1 MSAFRW
7 VAALRFLG
15 QLVSWL
21 STIIVIR
28 FLAPEDFGVIALS
41 EVFRNFFVY
50 FSIMGLGQGLVKVE
64 KLTPALVR
72 KTLGLL
78 VLINTGLFVIQ
89 FLSAPFVAAFYG
101 NADLE
106 IVLRVMA
113 FIYLLVPWTSVPS
126 SLIARELDHKR
137 TSKIT
142 FASSVLGSALSLMLA
157 YLGFG
162 YWAIIT
168 AIFFIAIF
176 NCVGFNF
183 LIRYP
188 RTPSFVLKGAGEV
201 FRFGALI
208 AIADILFVAYTQVDV
223 GLAGKYFSVAEI
235 GLYGVAT
242 QLAVMLMTKSIPLFN
257 VVAFPAFARMS
268 QSTHD
273 SNDYLLTT
281 LRFATI
287 LVFPV
292 CVGVAM
298 VSEDLIGLVLGDNW
312 TQISPIFN
320 ILVVTVPIRIV
331 AYIITPALLAAG
343 GARIDMVNA
352 LITFCFVTAAVLLL
366 MPRGLE
372 GVALAWSLTSL
383 CLFLL
388 TVVRGGRLLGIP
400 VRRLLA
406 TLYPAL
412 PVTLLMCLVIYLAGA
427 LLPGVSG
434 VIALYKI
441 PLGFAVYVLA
451 FWLFYRQ
458 RGLELIRVGRRLIG
472 R

>member
-1 MSAFRW
+1 
-7 VAALRFLG
+7 
-15 QLVSWL
+15 
-21 STIIVIR
+21 
-28 FLAPEDFGVIALS
+28 
-41 EVFRNFFVY
+41 
-50 FSIMGLGQGLVKVE
+50 
-64 KLTPALVR
+64 
-72 KTLGLL
+72 
-78 VLINTGLFVIQ
+78 
-89 FLSAPFVAAFYG
+89 
-101 NADLE
+101 
-106 IVLRVMA
+106 
-113 FIYLLVPWTSVPS
+113 
-126 SLIARELDHKR
+126 
-137 TSKIT
+137 
-142 FASSVLGSALSLMLA
+142 
-157 YLGFG
+157 
-162 YWAIIT
+162 
-168 AIFFIAIF
+168 
-176 NCVGFNF
+176 
-183 LIRYP
+183 
-188 RTPSFVLKGAGEV
+188 
-201 FRFGALI
+201 LI
-208 AIADILFVAYTQVDV
+208 AISDILFVAYSQMDV
-223 GLAGKYFSVAEI
+223 ALAGKYFSVAEI

-268 QSTHD
+268 HSTHD
-273 SNDYLLTT
+273 SSDYLLTT

-298 VSEDLIGLVLGDNW
+298 VSEDLIGLVLGDTW
-312 TQISPIFN
+312 TEISPIFN

-388 TVVRGGRLLGIP
+388 TVVRGGRLLGIS

-427 LLPGVSG
+427 LLPGASG
-434 VIALYKI
+434 IIALYKI

-458 RGLELIRVGRRLIG
+458 RSLELIRVGRRLIG